1 MTRNAL
7 VVAALS
13 LAPTAVADADPE
25 PQPPATE
32 TAPAPAAAKDLRI
45 DALPA
50 KKTMAMR
57 PKQAPKGDAT
67 PGTTAAGADAGGT
80 TPGNTDTST
89 SAHFDRIP
97 TTWADLRD
105 RVIFRL
111 NAGYEIDSAPSS
123 GETLRGGAP
132 LPPGFNNNRSWISG
146 DAVVGIHDIVLPSL
160 GGYFLTAYQ
169 LSADTVSGAS
179 SVQSASRSDLVVPGD
194 ADGQRAVIKAG
205 YLDYQ
210 TDDKDGD
217 HLWLRAGRQF
227 RLDGGAMFAYY
238 DGATVGFN
246 SGNGLSL
253 SAFAGQRVQL
263 YLDPN
268 TSPTTGET
276 LPSQCVNQGVAQ
288 AGTNCIMNPG
298 IMFGG
303 TLGLDLKKMSGV
315 PVKIGVDY
323 EGLDID
329 TANGSGDTP
338 INTNEVK
345 QVRSLVAAS
354 ANIDL
359 SRNSH
364 LDLRARF
371 VDDGSTGF
379 GFGRAGAHLRMALT
393 KDLMLVA
400 DVDQRGPDDYA
411 YDLAAASQ
419 VDVVDISRRLGVGLA
434 PPIDSTL
441 VGAQLDYRKGNKEA
455 LVFARANIAED
466 TVHFVDQQGWEE
478 VGVGLAG
485 APLPSTWITGQYS
498 FRHYELNDAA
508 GINEVTTM
516 GTIAFDDL
524 SGSGLTD
531 MHEFSLEGW
540 WRSHRQGNGQLRI
553 GGGFFYR
560 IYDMVTPY
568 EQTSNDGRAGGRLD
582 LAYWIT
588 RDLHIIGNGELA
600 QPSPTLMREIGTMS
614 SGRIA
619 LELRF

>member
-1 MTRNAL
+1 MTRSLPMIVTLA
-7 VVAALS
+7 
-13 LAPTAVADADPE
+13 LAPAVATADPE
-25 PQPPATE
+25 PAPPT
-32 TAPAPAAAKDLRI
+32 TAPAAPSAAPAKDLRL
-45 DALPA
+45 DALPT

-57 PKQAPKGDAT
+57 PKQASAGDAKST
-67 PGTTAAGADAGGT
+67 TTAAASDSSGGT
-80 TPGNTDTST
+80 AASGTETST
-89 SAHFDRIP
+89 SAHFDRFP
-97 TTWADLRD
+97 TNLADLRD
-105 RVIFRL
+105 RIIFRL
-111 NAGYEIDSAPSS
+111 NAGYEIDSAPAS
-123 GETLRGGAP
+123 GETIRGGLP
-132 LPPGFNNNRSWISG
+132 LPPGFNNDRSWISG
-146 DAVVGIHDIVLPSL
+146 NAVVGIHDIVLPSL

-210 TDDKDGD
+210 TDGKDD
-217 HLWLRAGRQF
+217 EHFWLRAGRQF

-238 DGATVGFN
+238 DGATAGFN
-246 SGNGLSL
+246 TGGISL

-263 YLDPN
+263 YLDPS
-268 TSPTTGET
+268 TSPTTGEQ
-276 LPSQCVNQGVAQ
+276 LPSQCVTNGIAQ
-288 AGTNCIMNPG
+288 NGTNCIMNPG

-303 TLGLDLKKMSGV
+303 TLGIDLKKMSGV

-338 INTNEVK
+338 INTNQVS
-345 QVRSLVAAS
+345 QVRSLVAAN

-379 GFGRAGAHLRMALT
+379 GFGRGGAHLRMALS

-400 DVDQRGPDDYA
+400 DIDQRAPNDYA

-434 PPIDSTL
+434 PPIDSTML
-441 VGAQLDYRKGNKEA
+441 GAQLDYRKGNKEA
-455 LVFARANIAED
+455 LLFARANVAED
-466 TVHFVDQQGWEE
+466 TVHFADQQGWEE
-478 VGVGLAG
+478 VGVGLGG
-485 APLPSTWITGQYS
+485 APLPSTWLTGQYS
-498 FRHYELNDAA
+498 YRHYELNQAA
-508 GINEVTTM
+508 GSDELTTM
-516 GTIAFDDL
+516 GSIAFDDL
-524 SGSGLTD
+524 SGSGLND
-531 MHEFSLEGW
+531 MHEFSIEGW
-540 WRSHRQGNGQLRI
+540 WRSHRQGTGQLRI

-560 IYDMVTPY
+560 IYEMVTPY
-568 EQTSNDGRAGGRLD
+568 EQTSNDGRAGGRID

-588 RDLHIIGNGELA
+588 RDLHVIGNAEVA